1 MERDDKQRSA
11 LIGRIRFWALIIFL
25 LITLEGTTGVCVCL
39 SVCLSVC
46 LFIYVDIF
54 ITLEIRCT
62 K

>member
-25 LITLEGTTGVCVCL
+25 LITLEGTTGVCVC
-39 SVCLSVC
+39 VCLSVC